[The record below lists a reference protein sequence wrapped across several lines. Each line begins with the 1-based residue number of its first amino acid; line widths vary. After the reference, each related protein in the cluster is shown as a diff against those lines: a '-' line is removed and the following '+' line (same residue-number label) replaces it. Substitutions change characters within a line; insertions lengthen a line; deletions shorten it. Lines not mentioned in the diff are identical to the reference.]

1 MGILLMLIV
10 CASGLVACQLVRDN
24 LTDSSL
30 DIELR
35 TWLFLHYGTSTRA
48 IYSIFEATLS
58 GCWPNYARPLI
69 DKVNGWWS
77 VYWISY
83 NTVVIFAIVS
93 VIRAIFLKETLHNA
107 GADADTMIQDHIM
120 KKAAYRE
127 KLREAFEAIDVMGV
141 GEISQDDFE
150 FIITLPKVQALMAV
164 LDLEI
169 HDGSTIFQMLE
180 EDNDG
185 TLTYP

>member
-1 MGILLMLIV
+1 MG
-10 CASGLVACQLVRDN
+10 
-24 LTDSSL
+24 
-30 DIELR
+30 
-35 TWLFLHYGTSTRA
+35 
-48 IYSIFEATLS
+48 
-58 GCWPNYARPLI
+58 
-69 DKVNGWWS
+69 
-77 VYWISY
+77 
-83 NTVVIFAIVS
+83 S

-185 TLTYP
+185 TLTYPEFLEGIMRLKGSARQLDVVSIQRDCKLLMESLLKLTNAFEQVYGVR